1 MNDSPIIVLEKR
13 LKELQKISRGIVR
26 KLTTHGSTAAP
37 LVPGGE
43 ELEFICYKG
52 ETTERDNLKQQLTDI
67 VNECI
72 DIENEMN
79 FRELENIR
87 RNKKPGD

>member
-1 MNDSPIIVLEKR
+1 
-13 LKELQKISRGIVR
+13 VR
-26 KLTTHGSTAAP
+26 KLTTHRSTAAP
-37 LVPGGE
+37 LVPEGK
-43 ELEFICYKG
+43 ELESICYKG
-52 ETTERDNLKQQLTDI
+52 ETTERDNLKKQLTDI

-79 FRELENIR
+79 FREVENIR